1 MNQHVK
7 TAIEKPGKTLW
18 E

>member
-1 MNQHVK
+1 MNVK